1 MSRLRGRR
9 LPLAVLVGALAALI
23 ASVVWTAGGGFER
36 TGPASGTAARAG
48 PVRDLAG
55 ADRAAERFAGRWNLR
70 VGEVMQFSENYYAE
84 LLDAHGRHATEV
96 LVEPG
101 SGAVHLEYGPAMMW
115 NTAYGMMPGHGMTP
129 GRAPGGAP
137 AIGPDRAVRIADQ
150 WLRGHRSGLHA
161 AQPDAFPGYYT
172 LHTLRDGRIVGMIS
186 VNATTGDVWDHTWH
200 GRFLRMR
207 EDHGHA

>member
-1 MSRLRGRR
+1 MSRPRGRR

-23 ASVVWTAGGGFER
+23 ASVVWPAGGGFER
-36 TGPASGTAARAG
+36 TGPTAGTAARAG
-48 PVRDLAG
+48 PVRDLPG
-55 ADRAAERFAGRWNLR
+55 ADRAAERFAGRWDLR

-137 AIGPDRAVRIADQ
+137 AVGPDRAVRIADQ
-150 WLRGHRSGLHA
+150 WLRTTAPGCTPPGRT
-161 AQPDAFPGYYT
+161 PFP
-172 LHTLRDGRIVGMIS
+172 
-186 VNATTGDVWDHTWH
+186 ATTPCTPCVTVTSS
-200 GRFLRMR
+200 
-207 EDHGHA
+207 A